1 MKKFI
6 SDVKKELNDL
16 LEEKESNRE
25 MKLIKRLADKKILLS
40 FIIGVFLLVTIFVN
54 LISNSIDA
62 MFLMLAGG
70 ESKFNILFNLFMP
83 NFGYPLLYLLAY
95 GIMTLVLIKF
105 IFNFRASFKDISE
118 GQKGTSRF
126 TTMEE
131 IKEQYDK
138 AINGGE

>member
-16 LEEKESNRE
+16 FAEKEANRE

-40 FIIGVFLLVTIFVN
+40 FIIGVFLIVTIFVN
-54 LISNSIDA
+54 LISNSIDG

-70 ESKFNILFNLFMP
+70 ESNFNILFNLFMP
-83 NFGYPLLYLLAY
+83 NLGYPLLYLFAY

-126 TTMEE
+126 TTM
-131 IKEQYDK
+131 
-138 AINGGE
+138 